1 MHLYHILDDMKQ
13 MKMVQKKNN
22 NNHDKSTYK
31 QINGWIVQSGFEI
44 MKDINSISAFTWN
57 AQITRVLSVY

>member
-13 MKMVQKKNN
+13 MKMVQKKNS

>member
-44 MKDINSISAFTWN
+44 MKDINSISAFT
-57 AQITRVLSVY
+57 